1 MEVLEKKVVKL
12 GNSGGIIVDSYMTF
26 GSGIKVGDIVSI
38 KCQTNK
44 IIITKKNKG
53 E

>member
-12 GNSGGIIVDSYMTF
+12 GNSAGIVVDSYMTF

-38 KCQTNK
+38 KCQKNK
-44 IIITKKNKG
+44 IIITKKEKG